1 MNTRVVAAWLTSI
14 IFGLHPVFSQEQ
26 KPTTGSDFKIRSRP
40 EPNGFLLKKGDTL
53 QFRIVGETETE
64 SILVVSADGTSLFPY
79 IGSVEVAERTIRD
92 LQEELFRRYDREYFV
107 RPQVQIRVTHHVERR
122 VHLLGAVRYPGPVQI
137 PRQKVPRRFQWY
149 IAEGMLSLPTAKW
162 SMVISFFSGVM
173 ASGFAFGCAKDT
185 VEFFNA
191 GIGEVRFPVGEGFL
205 LVIFDYVGP
214 WV

>member
-1 MNTRVVAAWLTSI
+1 MTESALTPISTRFATRFAPLSSDWDCGEPLVPLSGI
-14 IFGLHPVFSQEQ
+14 G
-26 KPTTGSDFKIRSRP
+26 TGSAELVNREDNLDRIEKVTRNTLVTLSRSRSAGP
-40 EPNGFLLKKGDTL
+40 EPCRPHNFEYQHVTL
-53 QFRIVGETETE
+53 QNV
-64 SILVVSADGTSLFPY
+64 
-79 IGSVEVAERTIRD
+79 
-92 LQEELFRRYDREYFV
+92 
-107 RPQVQIRVTHHVERR
+107 
-122 VHLLGAVRYPGPVQI
+122 
-137 PRQKVPRRFQWY
+137 VPRRFQWY

>member
-1 MNTRVVAAWLTSI
+1 MNMV
-14 IFGLHPVFSQEQ
+14 
-26 KPTTGSDFKIRSRP
+26 
-40 EPNGFLLKKGDTL
+40 KK
-53 QFRIVGETETE
+53 E
-64 SILVVSADGTSLFPY
+64 
-79 IGSVEVAERTIRD
+79 IRD
-92 LQEELFRRYDREYFV
+92 RLA
-107 RPQVQIRVTHHVERR
+107 
-122 VHLLGAVRYPGPVQI
+122 LLI
-137 PRQKVPRRFQWY
+137 ILVPRRFQWY

>member
-107 RPQVQIRVTHHVERR
+107 RPQVHIRVTHHVERR

-137 PRQKVPRRFQWY
+137 PRQNH
-149 IAEGMLSLPTAKW
+149 LSLLQA
-162 SMVISFFSGVM
+162 ISEAG
-173 ASGFAFGCAKDT
+173 GFARSADRRRIELRRSVAGESSPSLIIDFAAWKKAGRGRKWILKDGDIIIVPLKGRRESFG
-185 VEFFNA
+185 
-191 GIGEVRFPVGEGFL
+191 P
-205 LVIFDYVGP
+205 
-214 WV
+214 